1 MEAKRARNI
10 IITLIILAIG
20 IKLIFYIGKN
30 YMKGFE
36 GIEISKGFIDFMKN
50 FGNLFSYLCIAL
62 IFVVAIAY
70 WVTKPESKEQKTN
83 KEKT

>member
-20 IKLIFYIGKN
+20 IKLILYIGKN

-36 GIEISKGFIDFMKN
+36 GIEISSFIDFMEN

-83 KEKT
+83 KEKI